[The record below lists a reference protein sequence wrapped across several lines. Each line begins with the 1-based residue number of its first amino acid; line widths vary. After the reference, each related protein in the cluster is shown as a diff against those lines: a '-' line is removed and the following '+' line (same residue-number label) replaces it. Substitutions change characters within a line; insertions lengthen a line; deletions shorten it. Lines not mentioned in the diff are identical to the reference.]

1 MNPEELKH
9 IAVLQA
15 MDDDALARLAAA
27 LEEKDYADG
36 QTVFAEGDPG
46 DSMYFIVKGCIR
58 IEKRAQAASARQQ
71 DPHRARS
78 RRLFRGDGAAGPET
92 AVSLGGCGGRR
103 QDPPPLQGGV

>member
-27 LEEKDYADG
+27 LEQKDYADG

-58 IEKRAQAASARQQ
+58 IEKRAQATSAVTQ
-71 DPHRARS
+71 DPRRARS
-78 RRLFRGDGAAGPET
+78 RGLFRGDGAP
-92 AVSLGGCGGRR
+92 
-103 QDPPPLQGGV
+103 